1 MNIQQIIDGIASTT
15 DNYYQPEDPMRWPF
29 RVGMLETKLRELAF
43 LITNQQQHITYL
55 ESQLEKKE

>member
-1 MNIQQIIDGIASTT
+1 MNIQQIIDGIATTT
-15 DNYYQPEDPMRWPF
+15 DNYYGTEDPMRWPF

-43 LITNQQQHITYL
+43 LIANQTQHIAYL